1 MKVYLLI
8 QENDIE
14 VQGYYVGTETH
25 ILGVYGTRDKAVK
38 AYYNEVIYGDPS
50 ADYHIVDRYVM

>member
-8 QENDIE
+8 RENNIE

-25 ILGVYGTRDKAVK
+25 ILGIYGTRDKAVK
-38 AYYNEVIYGDPS
+38 AYYNEVIDDDPYV
-50 ADYHIVDRYVM
+50 DFHIVERYVM

>member
-8 QENDIE
+8 RENDIE

-25 ILGVYGTRDKAVK
+25 ILGIYGTREKAVN
-38 AYYNEVIYGDPS
+38 AYYNEVAYGDPS